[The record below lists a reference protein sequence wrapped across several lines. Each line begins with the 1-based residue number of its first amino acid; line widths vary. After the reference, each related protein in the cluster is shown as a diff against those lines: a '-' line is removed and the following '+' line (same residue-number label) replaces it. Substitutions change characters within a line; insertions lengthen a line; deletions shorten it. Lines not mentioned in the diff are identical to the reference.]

1 MKLDE
6 FCDQL
11 EKLPIV
17 VQTWPVQREQS
28 YMQWRDEHDPEGAQK
43 IREEIEFVRQFAIV
57 PIIAVA
63 GLINSGKSSLIAAFL
78 SPVGRNRVL
87 RGVVNRHGTQRFTLW
102 LPAAW
107 KKDATFLERLDGM
120 IARVFHHA
128 PELLRTE
135 PADAHAQ
142 QRAVDSL
149 SVPLL
154 AFDEALDQLGVALFD
169 CPDIQR
175 PQSGEI
181 DGINARLQV
190 LRAAGEI
197 CAGVIL
203 VASRKEIEVVELQN
217 IASHL
222 PSATR
227 VHAINFLRRETPH
240 EFLCD
245 APDEIRTRGD
255 ACYVSYDFEVDAN
268 REFAPAI
275 DPNFSE
281 SADPD
286 PERRVPFFF
295 EALCEPERNSP
306 SAVTADRSLIQIG
319 TRLSPEALRQRRQ
332 SELTATLKKAR
343 EYDLRILKQTV
354 ADRGRELNDAHGDLF
369 EALLRLMHDGKSL
382 RIKIDPEI
390 AASMAESIR
399 RTAPWDIGLALMLK
413 KGLLDAIMAAGTTLQ
428 TAWRFFQTFSGK
440 ISFTTQK
447 QKMER
452 SQLDPTRVQEEL
464 TNWSARHG
472 SVKDKAFWVEDA
484 GAIVERFRVEERTN
498 LTPVEWDAIT
508 RAFWQTV
515 PRGRARF
522 AILATLLT
530 TLGAAVW
537 IAVEPFTG
545 TVLFT
550 SIVKGHVVALT
561 VGELFGVLG
570 VGAAGVAGATGFAT
584 LLENNLEAKL
594 GRQQFSNLF
603 AIACD
608 RVGLPR
614 EIPPSHASAFPAPRI
629 VEQRKRDAFGV
640 RERGWL
646 RALINDAALDRLHS
660 LLTQI

>member
-1 MKLDE
+1 MTLHE
-6 FCDQL
+6 FWDQL

-28 YMQWRDEHDPEGAQK
+28 YMQWREEHDPEGAQK
-43 IREEIEFVRQFAIV
+43 LREEAEFVRQFAIV

-63 GLINSGKSSLIAAFL
+63 GLIKSGKSSLIASFL
-78 SPVGRNRVL
+78 SQAGRDRVL
-87 RGVVNRHGTQRFTLW
+87 RGVANRHGTQRFTLW

-107 KKDATFLERLDGM
+107 KKDATFLERLDVM
-120 IARVFHHA
+120 VARVFHHA
-128 PELLRTE
+128 PELLRIE

-181 DGINARLQV
+181 AGVNARLQV

-227 VHAINFLRRETPH
+227 VYAVNFLRRETPH

-245 APDEIRTRGD
+245 APDGIRTRGD
-255 ACYVSYDFEVDAN
+255 ACYISYDFEVDAN

-286 PERRVPFFF
+286 PGRRVPFFF
-295 EALCEPERNSP
+295 EALGEPERNSP
-306 SAVTADRSLIQIG
+306 SAVTADRSLIKIA

-332 SELTATLKKAR
+332 SELTSTLKKAR
-343 EYDLRILKQTV
+343 ESDLRILKQTV

-413 KGLLDAIMAAGTTLQ
+413 KGLLDAITAAGTGLQ
-428 TAWRFFQTFSGK
+428 TAWRFFQTLSGK

-484 GAIVERFRVEERTN
+484 GAIVERFRIEERTN
-498 LTPVEWDAIT
+498 LTPAEWDAIT
-508 RAFWQTV
+508 RAFWQTA
-515 PRGRARF
+515 PSGRARF

-545 TVLFT
+545 MVLFS

-561 VGELFGVLG
+561 VGELFSVLG
-570 VGAAGVAGATGFAT
+570 VGAAGVAGATGFAS

-608 RVGLPR
+608 RIGLPR
-614 EIPPSHASAFPAPRI
+614 EIPPSHVSAFPAPRI

-646 RALINDAALDRLHS
+646 RALIKDEALEQLHS